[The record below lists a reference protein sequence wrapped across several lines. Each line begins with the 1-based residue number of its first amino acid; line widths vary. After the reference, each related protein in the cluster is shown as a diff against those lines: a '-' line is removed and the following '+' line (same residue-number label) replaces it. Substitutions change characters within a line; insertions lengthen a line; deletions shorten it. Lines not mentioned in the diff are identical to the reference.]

1 MWRSGWR
8 WKTSSAWAD
17 ASSSSAL
24 TAGAGIAASALAGG
38 TVLKPERAVAGVRQP
53 TIAIVGAGLAGLR
66 CAHRLYAQ
74 KGWISTIYEP
84 PPPSA
89 DAARPSAATGG
100 TA

>member
-1 MWRSGWR
+1 MAKWVAMENVKRVGR
-8 WKTSSAWAD
+8 HEFLVGAAK
-17 ASSSSAL
+17 
-24 TAGAGIAASALAGG
+24 AGAGIAASALAGG